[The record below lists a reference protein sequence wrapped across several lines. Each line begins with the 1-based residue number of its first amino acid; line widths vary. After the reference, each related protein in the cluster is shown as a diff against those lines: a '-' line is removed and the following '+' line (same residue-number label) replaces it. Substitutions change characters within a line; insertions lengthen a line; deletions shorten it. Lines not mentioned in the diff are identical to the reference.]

1 MKKLLVVLLLGLFLM
16 GCGGSLKESEF
27 LEHESHYKNFD
38 HLLFSW
44 FGYRAPSAEDA
55 TNSANDAW
63 WGIEIDQT
71 GR

>member
-1 MKKLLVVLLLGLFLM
+1 MKRILVVLLLSLFLM

-27 LEHESHYKNFD
+27 FEHDSHYKNFD

-44 FGYRAPSAEDA
+44 FGYRSPSMDDV
-55 TNSANDAW
+55 TKSADDQW

>member
-1 MKKLLVVLLLGLFLM
+1 MKKSLVVLLLVLFLT

-27 LEHESHYKNFD
+27 FEHDSHYKNFD

-44 FGYRAPSAEDA
+44 FGYRAPSMEDA
-55 TNSANDAW
+55 QNSKADDW

>member
-1 MKKLLVVLLLGLFLM
+1 MKKLLVVLLLGLFLA

-27 LEHESHYKNFD
+27 FEHDSHYKNFD

-44 FGYRAPSAEDA
+44 FGYNAPSDEDA
-55 TNSANDAW
+55 QNSTADDW